1 MTIKEADVKLFKPV
15 QGRSLFASGGR
26 VPGPRFAIDGKGGLV
41 VTFAGDLDRVPAV
54 MLGPPAPPPSPDD
67 RVKLAAQLA
76 AAGFRS
82 RKEIIAEAEAEGE
95 IGDGGET
102 PGASALVGEVEQL
115 LAIEL
120 RTELL
125 KVLQDVGPRVL
136 ARLHVCRGC
145 GELFLAKRRGGTVK
159 WCPACRK

>member
-1 MTIKEADVKLFKPV
+1 MVERL
-15 QGRSLFASGGR
+15 AS
-26 VPGPRFAIDGKGGLV
+26 
-41 VTFAGDLDRVPAV
+41 
-54 MLGPPAPPPSPDD
+54 
-67 RVKLAAQLA
+67 
-76 AAGFRS
+76 AGFRS
-82 RKEIIAEAEAEGE
+82 RSEIIAEAEAAGE
-95 IGDGGET
+95 IGGDADSET
-102 PGASALVGEVEQL
+102 SGASALVGEVEQL

-136 ARLHVCRGC
+136 SRLHVCRGC